1 MATRT
6 FTAHVP
12 DDLADKVDRIAERR
26 ERSRGWVIKQALA
39 AWVADEEER
48 HRLTQE
54 ALADVDAGRVTD
66 HARVQDWAARLSA
79 ESPDDASR

>member
-54 ALADVDAGRVTD
+54 ALAEVDAGRVTD
-66 HARVQDWAARLSA
+66 HARVQEWAARLGSQ
-79 ESPDDASR
+79 SSDDSSR

>member
-54 ALADVDAGRVTD
+54 ALADADAGRVSD
-66 HARVQDWAARLSA
+66 HARVQAWAARLSA
-79 ESPDDASR
+79 ESPDDSGR

>member
-12 DDLADKVDRIAERR
+12 DDLADKVDRIAEQR
-26 ERSRGWVIKQALA
+26 ERSRGWVITQALA

-48 HRLTQE
+48 HRLTEE

-66 HARVQDWAARLSA
+66 HGQVQEWAQRLA
-79 ESPDDASR
+79 TQQ

>member
-12 DDLADKVDRIAERR
+12 DDLADKVDRIAERC

-39 AWVADEEER
+39 SWVADEEER

-54 ALADVDAGRVTD
+54 ALADADAGRVSD
-66 HARVQDWAARLSA
+66 HARVQARAARLSP
-79 ESPDDASR
+79 ERPDDSSR

>member
-12 DDLADKVDRIAERR
+12 DELADKVDRIAERR

-54 ALADVDAGRVTD
+54 ALADADAGRVTE
-66 HARVQDWAARLSA
+66 HARVQDWAQRLSA
-79 ESPDDASR
+79 ANLGDTGQ

>member
-12 DDLADKVDRIAERR
+12 DELADKVDRIAERR

-39 AWVADEEER
+39 AGVADEEER
-48 HRLTQE
+48 HRLTEE
-54 ALADVDAGRVTD
+54 ALVDVDAGRVTD
-66 HARVQDWAARLSA
+66 HARVQDWAHRLSA
-79 ESPDDASR
+79 ESSGDTGQ

>member
-12 DDLADKVDRIAERR
+12 DDLSDKVDRIAERR
-26 ERSRGWVIKQALA
+26 ERSRGWVIQQALA

-48 HRLTQE
+48 HRFTQA

-66 HARVQDWAARLSA
+66 HARVQDWASRLAS
-79 ESPDDASR
+79 ESPDDSSR

>member
-48 HRLTQE
+48 HRLTEE

-66 HARVQDWAARLSA
+66 HGQVQEWAQRLSA
-79 ESPDDASR
+79 ESSGDTGQ

>member
-48 HRLTQE
+48 HRLTEE

-66 HARVQDWAARLSA
+66 HARVQDWAARLA
-79 ESPDDASR
+79 TQQ

>member
-48 HRLTQE
+48 HRLTEE
-54 ALADVDAGRVTD
+54 ALADVDAGWVTN
-66 HARVQDWAARLSA
+66 HARVQDWAARLA
-79 ESPDDASR
+79 TQQ